1 MLRVPPS
8 SILRWAVLCGYA
20 LLVALG
26 HGGWHLVTG
35 EQCGVHGHSH
45 SPVHAKVTVC
55 SHGHRHVHPGPDGHV
70 HSGSDHAPA
79 PDRHAPHPNH
89 HDSDHCAICA
99 VFAAPQTL
107 TSAVELTVFEVVQEQ
122 AELPVVIL
130 ATSNQTQL
138 PESRGPPSVA

>member
-35 EQCGVHGHSH
+35 DQCGVHGHSH
-45 SPVHAKVTVC
+45 GHSHPQGNVTVC
-55 SHGHRHVHPGPDGHV
+55 SHGHRHVHPASQEHV
-70 HSGSDHAPA
+70 PA
-79 PDRHAPHPNH
+79 PDQHPDTDP

-107 TSAVELTVFEVVQEQ
+107 TSTVELIIVEIAREQ
-122 AELPVVIL
+122 AEHPVVIL

-138 PESRGPPSVA
+138 PESRGPPIVS

>member
-1 MLRVPPS
+1 MLRSSPS

-45 SPVHAKVTVC
+45 SHGSETVTVC
-55 SHGHRHVHPGPDGHV
+55 CHGHRHVHRAPEQPVPAQETPH
-70 HSGSDHAPA
+70 HSDP
-79 PDRHAPHPNH
+79 
-89 HDSDHCAICA
+89 HDSEQCAICA

-107 TSAVELTVFEVVQEQ
+107 AAALELTISESVQRQTEILV
-122 AELPVVIL
+122 AVL

-138 PESRGPPSVA
+138 PESRGPPALRV